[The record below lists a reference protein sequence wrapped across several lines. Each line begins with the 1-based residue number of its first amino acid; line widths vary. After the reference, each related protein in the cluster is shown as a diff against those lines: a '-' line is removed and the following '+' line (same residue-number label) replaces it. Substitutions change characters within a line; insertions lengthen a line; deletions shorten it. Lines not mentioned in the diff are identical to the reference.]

1 MYTLPLERARRWA
14 DRQTH
19 SRQPSQVFVLRGAC
33 AKRGRSKGG
42 GCITLVIRRLISRG
56 ESSLPHLCLHQVPV
70 TCARCHPSL
79 PHPYRPSYLF
89 LPTLALFLFPT
100 LPSVI
105 PGTLTRIPLPIYPS
119 PFHSI
124 DRDPQPSLALTGI
137 RTSQRTESDIS
148 ADRHTQSFSPT
159 TPSPQNPNTHLKTR
173 TPGGLKTHSLPH
185 HCPGVATLFTTYL
198 GEAQTNEKWM
208 TKHRQDRSLP
218 LPSMTLSN
226 RLHIQSSVH

>member
-1 MYTLPLERARRWA
+1 
-14 DRQTH
+14 
-19 SRQPSQVFVLRGAC
+19 
-33 AKRGRSKGG
+33 
-42 GCITLVIRRLISRG
+42 LVIRRLISRG
-56 ESSLPHLCLHQVPV
+56 ESSLPHLCLLQVPV

-89 LPTLALFLFPT
+89 LHTLALFLFPT

-105 PGTLTRIPLPIYPS
+105 SCNIDLHSFAHSPIVHS
-119 PFHSI
+119 NSI

-148 ADRHTQSFSPT
+148 ADQHTQSFIPP
-159 TPSPQNPNTHLKTR
+159 TPSPQTPNTRLKTK

-185 HCPGVATLFTTYL
+185 HSPRSRHTIHEVSGGGA
-198 GEAQTNEKWM
+198 TNEKWM
-208 TKHRQDRSLP
+208 TKHHRDRSLP

>member
-1 MYTLPLERARRWA
+1 M
-14 DRQTH
+14 
-19 SRQPSQVFVLRGAC
+19 
-33 AKRGRSKGG
+33 
-42 GCITLVIRRLISRG
+42 VIRRLISRG

-89 LPTLALFLFPT
+89 LHTLALFLFPT

-105 PGTLTRIPLPIYPS
+105 SCNIDLHSFAHSPIVHS
-119 PFHSI
+119 NSI

-148 ADRHTQSFSPT
+148 ADQHTQSFSPT
-159 TPSPQNPNTHLKTR
+159 TPSPQNPNTHLKTK
-173 TPGGLKTHSLPH
+173 TPGGLKTHSIPH
-185 HCPGVATLFTTYL
+185 HTSGVATLFTTYL

-208 TKHRQDRSLP
+208 TKHHQDRSLP

-226 RLHIQSSVH
+226 RLHI